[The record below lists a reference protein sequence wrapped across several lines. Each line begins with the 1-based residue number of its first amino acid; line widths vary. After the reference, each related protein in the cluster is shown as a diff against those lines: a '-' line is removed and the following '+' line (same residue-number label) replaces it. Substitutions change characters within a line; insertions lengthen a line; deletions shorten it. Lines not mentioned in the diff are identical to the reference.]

1 MDSYS
6 EGTLIL
12 HIILLVKLAL
22 GDVCDSL
29 EYSVE
34 KYCCLRCHPGSHVQK
49 HCAMEDRDSTQCT
62 NCTKGTYMDRPNGL
76 PECFMCLTC
85 DAALGMELKMNCTRI
100 RNTVCDCARDHY
112 CLDLKE
118 EGCGTCKKYTKCVVG
133 EKVKW
138 QGTHVDDVVCERCLD
153 GTFSDSE
160 MAKNCTKWTD

>member
-85 DAALGMELKMNCTRI
+85 DA
-100 RNTVCDCARDHY
+100 
-112 CLDLKE
+112 
-118 EGCGTCKKYTKCVVG
+118 
-133 EKVKW
+133 
-138 QGTHVDDVVCERCLD
+138 GTHVDDVVCERCLD